1 MIEQASGVYTLT
13 EAGWPRPIIGGF
25 PIPWVSPAE
34 NLGTTN
40 GDRIL
45 STKADLLCQVC
56 GDPLAPDGE
65 SVVFV
70 DGGRKSKRRHADIDF
85 AEVLCRA
92 MDDAVMHPRCARLA
106 AGRCPR
112 LLKLQHEERFMAYIG
127 PTSKIDEYDADESEH
142 DPERRATFT
151 FMALDGSSARVFD
164 LIPGVAP

>member
-1 MIEQASGVYTLT
+1 MTAETETYTLT

-34 NLGTTN
+34 DLGITN
-40 GDRIL
+40 GDRML
-45 STKADLLCQVC
+45 TMKADGLCQVC
-56 GDPLAPDGE
+56 GEPLDKASE

-70 DGGRKSKRRHADIDF
+70 DGGRKSRRRHADTDF

-112 LLKLQHEERFMAYIG
+112 LRRLQHEERFMAYIG

-142 DPERRATFT
+142 DPERPQTFT
-151 FMALDGSSARVFD
+151 FMALEGTAARIFD

>member
-1 MIEQASGVYTLT
+1 VTTEAEAYTLT
-13 EAGWPRPIIGGF
+13 QAGWPRPIIDGF

-34 NLGTTN
+34 ALGITN

-45 STKADLLCQVC
+45 ATKADRLCQVC
-56 GDPLAPDGE
+56 GGPLDSE

-70 DGGRKSKRRHADIDF
+70 DGGRKSKRRHADVDF
-85 AEVLCRA
+85 TEVLCRA

-112 LLKLQHEERFMAYIG
+112 LRQLQREERFMAYIG
-127 PTSKIDEYDADESEH
+127 PTSKIGEYDADESEH
-142 DPERRATFT
+142 DPERPQTLT
-151 FMALDGSSARVFD
+151 FMALEGTAARIFD